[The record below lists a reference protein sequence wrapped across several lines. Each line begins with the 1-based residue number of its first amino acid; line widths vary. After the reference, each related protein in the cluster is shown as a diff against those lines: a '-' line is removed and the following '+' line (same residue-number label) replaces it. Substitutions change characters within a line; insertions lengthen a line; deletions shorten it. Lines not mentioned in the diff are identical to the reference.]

1 MKPILLAAVL
11 SVAAVPVLAG
21 GMAEPVTEPE
31 VIVQDTSS
39 SGGDNWVG
47 ILLLLA
53 VVTAVASD

>member
-53 VVTAVASD
+53 VVAAVASD